1 MHYAETVKAKVE
13 DQLARLGLRHADL
26 IRKLKMS
33 TSTYYDMWKNGY
45 VTVDRLIGMAD
56 VLGVPAAE
64 LLPDA
69 HRGEVLHRKPEGR
82 PYVEDRL
89 EQLEREVRGMR
100 AELKRLK

>member
-1 MHYAETVKAKVE
+1 MQAIRDKIEPLRKALGISIKEMAERAGISEQGYYSRLRSETLDVKVLIA
-13 DQLARLGLRHADL
+13 LAE
-26 IRKLKMS
+26 
-33 TSTYYDMWKNGY
+33 
-45 VTVDRLIGMAD
+45 
-56 VLGVPAAE
+56 VLQVPAAE

-100 AELKRLK
+100 QELKRKH

>member
-1 MHYAETVKAKVE
+1 MNYAETVKAKVE

-26 IRKLKMS
+26 IRNLKMS

-82 PYVEDRL
+82 PFVEDRL
-89 EQLEREVRGMR
+89 EVIERELRS
-100 AELKRLK
+100 LKQQLKKK